1 MKKRI
6 ICLSLPISI
15 LLLICMQTMRGTAA
29 YADFVLPENLVSIEE
44 EAFAGLQ
51 THERV
56 IVPELAESV
65 GSRAF
70 AGSSISEIVLPA
82 SLQSIASDAFEG
94 VETPILIETDPDSA
108 AVSFALRNNLD
119 FRANTVCRALLI
131 GQSAYPAG
139 YVLNGP
145 KKDLVTVNGILT
157 DYAVTVKR
165 NLSSDEILEAVG
177 TCFADAKNEDISLFY
192 YSGHGLLSSEEGMN
206 GALIGIDFN
215 SYVTGAQL
223 RGALD
228 AVPGRKI
235 VLIDACY
242 SAALFDEESE
252 GGIVASGLDG
262 DAWANCVQAGAD
274 PAGDFIRSFTASS
287 PVTAAMIAPER
298 YYILASS
305 AGEEKSWEAS
315 YGGVFTNSFAESKSM
330 GDSNSDGVVTFEEV
344 YSYTSAAVKR
354 IVENEGLVQTVQVYP
369 ENCSWFGIFR

>member
-1 MKKRI
+1 
-6 ICLSLPISI
+6 
-15 LLLICMQTMRGTAA
+15 
-29 YADFVLPENLVSIEE
+29 
-44 EAFAGLQ
+44 
-51 THERV
+51 
-56 IVPELAESV
+56 
-65 GSRAF
+65 
-70 AGSSISEIVLPA
+70 
-82 SLQSIASDAFEG
+82 
-94 VETPILIETDPDSA
+94 
-108 AVSFALRNNLD
+108 
-119 FRANTVCRALLI
+119 
-131 GQSAYPAG
+131 
-139 YVLNGP
+139 
-145 KKDLVTVNGILT
+145 
-157 DYAVTVKR
+157 
-165 NLSSDEILEAVG
+165 
-177 TCFADAKNEDISLFY
+177 
-192 YSGHGLLSSEEGMN
+192 MN